1 MGTTMD
7 VDFIF
12 DFASPNAYLCHKA
25 IIQLEKNHD
34 IKFNYIPCLLGGIM
48 KLSNNQPPMIAFSE
62 IPNKMNYEFETAF
75 NRFMHEYKID
85 KFKMNAHFPVNTLLL
100 VRGAI
105 VAQEKDFFTEYVE
118 IVLNGMWE
126 KSLKLDNPKSLH
138 QLLTEHDCHAD
149 VVIDEIAKDEIKA
162 KLIANTNNAVEKGAF
177 GIPTFFIGKEMFFG
191 KEGLREIRDLTS
203 R

>member
-25 IIQLEKNHD
+25 IIQLEKTHD
-34 IKFNYIPCLLGGIM
+34 IKFNYVPCLLGGIM

-62 IPNKMNYEFETAF
+62 IPNKMKYEFETVA

-85 KFKMNAHFPVNTLLL
+85 KFKMNEHFPVNTLLL

-105 VAQEKDFFTEYVE
+105 VAQEKDFFKEYVE

-126 KSLKLDNPKSLH
+126 KSLKLDNPESLH

-191 KEGLREIRDLTS
+191 KESLREIRDLAS